1 MQFPPILVIN
11 LKQRKDRWGQIS
23 KQLEKWGVPYER
35 VEAIPQKIGWIGCNK
50 SHLKCI
56 EIAKERKYPWV
67 LVLED
72 DCHLQPNSKT
82 RFEELLP
89 ILWRRRDEWDIF
101 NGGGSYIFK
110 AKRIQENPPL
120 IEFSAYA
127 AHFILHQE
135 RNYDR
140 ILKEAPHTRI
150 DVYYRDRLYQW
161 STYPHLAIQSSGFSN
176 LSKTTK
182 NHNKT
187 FRNSSTYLE
196 TLLKQAKKQTRKKR
210 KD

>member
-11 LKQRKDRWGQIS
+11 LKKRKDRWKQIS
-23 KQLEKWGVPYER
+23 KQLDEWKVPYER
-35 VEAIPQKIGWIGCNK
+35 VEAIEQKIGWIGCNK
-50 SHLKCI
+50 SHMKCI
-56 EIAKERKYPWV
+56 EIAKERNYPWV

-72 DCHLQPNSKT
+72 DCFLQPKSKE

-110 AKRIQENPPL
+110 AKRIQENPTL
-120 IEFSAYA
+120 IDFSAYA
-127 AHFILHQE
+127 AHFILHQK

-140 ILKEAPHTRI
+140 ILKEAPHKRL
-150 DVYYRDRLYQW
+150 DVYYRDRLHQW
-161 STYPHLAIQSSGFSN
+161 STYPHLATQRTGFSN
-176 LSKTTK
+176 LSRTNK

-187 FRNSSTYLE
+187 FRNSSNYLANI
-196 TLLKQAKKQTRKKR
+196 LKQAKRHTRKKK

>member
-11 LKQRKDRWGQIS
+11 LKERTDRWKRIS
-23 KQLEKWGVPYER
+23 KQLEEWKVPFER
-35 VEAIPQKIGWIGCNK
+35 VEAIKQKIGWMGCTK
-50 SHLKCI
+50 SHLKCL

-72 DCHLQPNSKT
+72 DCFLQPNSKK

-89 ILWRRRDEWDIF
+89 ILWKRREEWDIF

-110 AKRIQENPPL
+110 GKLIRENPIL
-120 IEFSAYA
+120 VEFSAYA

-140 ILKEAPHTRI
+140 IMKEAKRKII

-161 STYPHLAIQSSGFSN
+161 ATYPHLATQFKGFSN
-176 LSKTTK
+176 LSKKQKDHT
-182 NHNKT
+182 KT
-187 FRNSSTYLE
+187 FKNSQKYL
-196 TLLKQAKKQTRKKR
+196 ADIIKKSQTRKNR
-210 KD
+210 KQ

>member
-11 LKQRKDRWGQIS
+11 LKKRTDRWKQIS
-23 KQLEKWGVPYER
+23 KQLDEWDVPYER
-35 VEAIPQKIGWIGCNK
+35 VDAIQQKIGWMGCNK

-56 EIAKERKYPWV
+56 QIAKERKYPWV

-72 DCHLQPNSKT
+72 DCFLQPKSKE

-89 ILWRRRDEWDIF
+89 ILWKRREEWDIF

-110 AKRIQENPPL
+110 AKLISKNPSL
-120 IEFSAYA
+120 IDFSAYGA
-127 AHFILHQE
+127 QFILHQE

-140 ILKEAPHTRI
+140 LLKEAPNTKI
-150 DVYYRDRLYQW
+150 DVYYRDRFYQW
-161 STYPHLAIQSSGFSN
+161 TTYPHLATQRIGYSN
-176 LSKTTK
+176 LTK
-182 NHNKT
+182 KQMNHRRT
-187 FRNSSTYLE
+187 FSRSQ
-196 TLLKQAKKQTRKKR
+196 TLLRDILKRSQTRKKR

>member
-11 LKQRKDRWGQIS
+11 LKKRNDRWKQIS
-23 KQLEKWGVPYER
+23 KQLDAWNVPYER

-50 SHLKCI
+50 SHMKCI
-56 EIAKERKYPWV
+56 ELAKERKYPWV

-72 DCHLQPNSKT
+72 DCFLLPNSKK

-89 ILWRRRDEWDIF
+89 ILWRRREEWDIF

-110 AKRIQENPPL
+110 AKVIEEKPML
-120 IEFSAYA
+120 IEFSSYA

-140 ILKEAPHTRI
+140 ILKEAPHTRL

-161 STYPHLAIQSSGFSN
+161 TTFPHLAVQSSGFSN
-176 LSKTTK
+176 LSKTNK
-182 NHNKT
+182 NHRRT
-187 FRNSSTYLE
+187 FRNASKYLADII
-196 TLLKQAKKQTRKKR
+196 KKAKTRKNK